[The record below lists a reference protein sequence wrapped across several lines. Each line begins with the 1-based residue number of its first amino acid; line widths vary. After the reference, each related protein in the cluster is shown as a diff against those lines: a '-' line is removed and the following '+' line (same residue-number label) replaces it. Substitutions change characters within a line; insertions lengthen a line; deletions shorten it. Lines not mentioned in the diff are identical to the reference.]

1 MGYTLTLTLPQPVF
15 ERLRG
20 MAEATR
26 QPLEQII
33 RQSIEGNLPPDV
45 SNAPA
50 EMQGELVLLQR
61 LPVAEL
67 EQIALSQVSPDVQT
81 RHFSLLEKNSAG
93 ELTSQERRELAR
105 LRQEADQLML
115 RKAYAWALLRWHG
128 RPIPALHEI
137 PLN

>member
-1 MGYTLTLTLPQPVF
+1 MGYTLTLTLPRPVF
-15 ERLRG
+15 ERLQG

-45 SNAPA
+45 SDAPA
-50 EMQGELVLLQR
+50 EMQGELLLLQT
-61 LPVAEL
+61 LSVAEL
-67 EQIALSQVSPDVQT
+67 EQIALSQIPAESQA
-81 RHFSLLEKNSAG
+81 RHLALLERNSAG
-93 ELTSQERRELAR
+93 ELTLQERRELAR
-105 LRQEADQLML
+105 LRQEADQLMV

-128 RPIPALHEI
+128 RPMPALHEI